1 MTQPVSLRN
10 ALGMFSTVGLGALL
24 PSCMRGGDGVSSAPT
39 TEATVETVEGGTAT
53 GPAGPPTPAPAGAR
67 NRPTTRPTCA
77 VRRSPTPWH
86 RGVRDDLPRLVPRT
100 DRAHPPNCKVHLDKT
115 TLLTTQLFFDE
126 AVTAEV
132 YAAQPYSAAGRDV
145 DNASDSIVEDSL
157 VQTVS
162 SAENGYLGLITF
174 GIDPA

>member
-1 MTQPVSLRN
+1 
-10 ALGMFSTVGLGALL
+10 
-24 PSCMRGGDGVSSAPT
+24 
-39 TEATVETVEGGTAT
+39 
-53 GPAGPPTPAPAGAR
+53 
-67 NRPTTRPTCA
+67 
-77 VRRSPTPWH
+77 
-86 RGVRDDLPRLVPRT
+86 
-100 DRAHPPNCKVHLDKT
+100 VHLDKT